1 MKVISI
7 IIERGCWIGLGF
19 STINVNIY
27 SQVTSFNVLFLH
39 GYGEIRCPSIFS
51 YQVQFVLFQCAYF
64 ALAFIIIIIITII
77 MISSIDF

>member
-39 GYGEIRCPSIFS
+39 GYGEIGCPSILS

-64 ALAFIIIIIITII
+64 ALAFIIIIITII
-77 MISSIDF
+77 MISSIDL